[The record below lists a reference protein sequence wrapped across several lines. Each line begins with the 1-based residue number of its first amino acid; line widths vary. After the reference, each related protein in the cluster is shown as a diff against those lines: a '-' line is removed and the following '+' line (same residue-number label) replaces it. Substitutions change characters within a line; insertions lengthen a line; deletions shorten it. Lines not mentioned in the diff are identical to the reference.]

1 MVRVRTDRELNEILK
16 QFQIV
21 ADTREQRNEH
31 IVRMLKEKKIPCIS
45 RKLDAGDYS
54 AQIGE
59 LSLEKDVVIERK
71 RNLDEIC
78 GNLTADRDRFE
89 REFMRTKA
97 AGTKVFL
104 IIEGCTWNDVYL
116 QNYRSK
122 LSAKALLA
130 SLLSWQVRY
139 NVTIIFCEPENT
151 PKLIYQI
158 LYYAAREQL
167 IYGHNLCF
175 I

>member
-1 MVRVRTDRELNEILK
+1 MIRIRTEKELAEELNGITV
-16 QFQIV
+16 IS
-21 ADTREQRNEH
+21 DTREQRNEH
-31 IVRMLKEKKIPCIS
+31 ILRFLKEKNIPCAS

-54 AQIGE
+54 AQLGE
-59 LSLEKDVVIERK
+59 YSLEKDVVIERK

-104 IIEGCTWNDVYL
+104 IIENSSWDDVYL

-122 LSAKALLA
+122 LSSKSLLA
-130 SLLSWQVRY
+130 SLLAWQVRY
-139 NVTIIFCEPENT
+139 NVTVIFCNSANT

-167 IYGHNLCF
+167 LYGKTCT
-175 I
+175 

>member
-1 MVRVRTDRELNEILK
+1 MIRVRTDKELNEILK
-16 QFQIV
+16 QLAIV

-31 IVRMLKEKKIPCIS
+31 IVRALKEKKIPCIS

-89 REFMRTKA
+89 REFMRAKA

-122 LSAKALLA
+122 LSVKSLLA

-167 IYGHNLCF
+167 LNECLC